1 MAFRKIGNFNDLSP
15 KIFPKLPPRGTVV
28 TYRFLQTFD
37 DPYADTDEPI
47 YKAVVQLPSLSI
59 CFDPEKNDWVEV
71 GLVGAIEPDGTPTSS
86 RIRRVWQRPHEN
98 GGLMSLTIG
107 KSEDD
112 ELYQYLE
119 VASFNLSNPN
129 RDENVM
135 PIIEKID
142 FEAEAREARNEIK
155 AKLEAVKKASS
166 IESKDLAAV
175 GVSAEGA
182 WSLVADATPRPPRAA
197 GVKVTDD
204 GSGGTQLVSFLAE
217 KKLI

>member
-1 MAFRKIGNFNDLSP
+1 MGVAIPPLFYFFKQQKHTQTMAFRKIGNFNDLSP
-15 KIFPKLPPRGTVV
+15 KVFPKLPPRGTVV

-112 ELYQYLE
+112 ELW
-119 VASFNLSNPN
+119 
-129 RDENVM
+129 D
-135 PIIEKID
+135 
-142 FEAEAREARNEIK
+142 
-155 AKLEAVKKASS
+155 
-166 IESKDLAAV
+166 
-175 GVSAEGA
+175 
-182 WSLVADATPRPPRAA
+182 
-197 GVKVTDD
+197 
-204 GSGGTQLVSFLAE
+204 
-217 KKLI
+217 